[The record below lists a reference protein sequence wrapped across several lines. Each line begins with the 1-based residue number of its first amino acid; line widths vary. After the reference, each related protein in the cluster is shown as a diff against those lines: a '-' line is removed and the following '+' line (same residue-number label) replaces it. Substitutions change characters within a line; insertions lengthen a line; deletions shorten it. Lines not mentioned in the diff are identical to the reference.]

1 MKILDEIIQDIER
14 LKAVNGQ
21 LDLNSGL
28 EIQQRL
34 ASNSYFLATLVA
46 DASEA
51 RNNTEY
57 MYKSSVNSFLVNYK
71 GEKLSEKRLE
81 ALAKEQYKELYKQ
94 LTSEENLFNRLTL
107 ILRQT
112 NINIE
117 TLRQTNSQLK
127 VEFRNQVSGGG

>member
-1 MKILDEIIQDIER
+1 MNILNEIVSDIEQ

-21 LDLNSGL
+21 MDLNSGL
-28 EIQQRL
+28 ELQQRL
-34 ASNSYFLATLVA
+34 ASNSYFLATMVA
-46 DASEA
+46 DATEA

-81 ALAKEQYKELYKQ
+81 ALAKEQYRELYKQ
-94 LTSEENLFNRLTL
+94 LTEEENILARLTL

-112 NINIE
+112 NVNIE

-127 VEFRNQVSGGG
+127 AEFRNQVSGGG